1 MALERF
7 AIHDLRVNVLPRM
20 TDQAETF
27 FVVVNYNAARA
38 RAAWAQ
44 VRRVLGE
51 NGVRFD
57 VHEAKGAGD
66 AQRSARE
73 ALRAGYRTIAV
84 VGGDGTLGEV
94 VTGFFEP
101 EDEGATTEATT
112 MVPARINAEAV
123 LAVLPAGTGNDFAR
137 GLTGE
142 RASLE
147 RWLERLIKHSRR
159 DVSATTTRAVDVLRG
174 TIGDDA
180 RPFFCLNAA
189 TLGIG
194 AQVAGRVAAQGNLV
208 RQFPGEARFAL
219 AAVQALAR
227 WRARNVSVRVD
238 DGEAFECATNLVA
251 VANSPFAGGGM
262 MFSPE
267 ARTDDGLLDV
277 VTACRL
283 TRRALVR
290 EMTRIHSGGHVKNPR
305 VRIWRGERVRIE
317 HLTPADALAV
327 EADGDVRGHTP
338 LEFRVLAGALKVVV

>member
-1 MALERF
+1 
-7 AIHDLRVNVLPRM
+7 M
-20 TDQAETF
+20 TVQVET

-38 RAAWAQ
+38 RVAWAQ
-44 VRRVLGE
+44 VGRALRE
-51 NGVRFD
+51 SGVRFD
-57 VHEAKGAGD
+57 AHEAKEAGD
-66 AQRSARE
+66 AQSSARA

-101 EDEGATTEATT
+101 EGDGGNALEATT
-112 MVPARINAEAV
+112 RTPARIDAEAA

-137 GLTGE
+137 GLAGE

-147 RWLERLIKHSRR
+147 RWLTRLIEHSRR
-159 DVSATTTRAVDVLRG
+159 DASAKTTRAVDVLRG
-174 TIGDDA
+174 TIGDAA

-194 AQVAGRVAAQGNLV
+194 AEVAGRVASQARLV
-208 RQFPGEARFAL
+208 RRFPGEARFAL
-219 AAVQALAR
+219 AAVQALLR
-227 WRARNVSVRVD
+227 WRARRVSVRVD
-238 DGEAFECATNLVA
+238 DAAAFECATNLVA
-251 VANSPFAGGGM
+251 VVNSAYAGGGM

-277 VTACRL
+277 VTASRL
-283 TRRALVR
+283 TRASLIR
-290 EMTRIHSGGHVKNPR
+290 EMTRIHSGGHIKNPR
-305 VRIWRGERVRIE
+305 VRISRGERVRIE

-338 LEFRVLAGALKVVV
+338 LEFRVLKGALRVVV

>member
-1 MALERF
+1 MS
-7 AIHDLRVNVLPRM
+7 VK
-20 TDQAETF
+20 AET

-44 VRRVLGE
+44 VGRVLAEG
-51 NGVRFD
+51 GVRFD
-57 VHEAKGAGD
+57 AHEAKEAGD
-66 AQRSARE
+66 AQTSARA

-94 VTGFFEP
+94 VTGFFES
-101 EDEGATTEATT
+101 EGEGVSPAGALTRIPAHINGEA
-112 MVPARINAEAV
+112 A

-142 RASLE
+142 RATLE
-147 RWLERLIKHSRR
+147 RWVERLIKHSRR
-159 DVSATTTRAVDVLRG
+159 DARAQETTRVVDVLRG

-194 AQVAGRVAAQGNLV
+194 AEVAGRVASQGHLL
-208 RQFPGEARFAL
+208 RRFPGEARFAL

-227 WRARNVSVRVD
+227 WRARRISVRVD
-238 DGEAFECATNLVA
+238 EGEAFECATNLVA
-251 VANSPFAGGGM
+251 IANSPYAGGGM
-262 MFSPE
+262 MFSPA

-283 TRRALVR
+283 TRRSLIR
-290 EMTRIHSGGHVKNPR
+290 EMTRIHSGGHVRNPR
-305 VRIWRGERVRIE
+305 VRISRGERVRVE
-317 HLTPADALAV
+317 HLTPEDTLAV
-327 EADGDVRGHTP
+327 EADGDVRGQTP
-338 LEFRVLAGALKVVV
+338 LEFRVIPGALKVVV

>member
-1 MALERF
+1 MS
-7 AIHDLRVNVLPRM
+7 VK
-20 TDQAETF
+20 AET

-44 VRRVLGE
+44 VGRVLAEG
-51 NGVRFD
+51 GVRFD
-57 VHEAKGAGD
+57 AHEAREAGD
-66 AQRSARE
+66 AQTSARA

-101 EDEGATTEATT
+101 ERAGVSAAAEAAIRT
-112 MVPARINAEAV
+112 PARINAEAA

-137 GLTGE
+137 GLAGE
-142 RASLE
+142 RATLA
-147 RWLERLIKHSRR
+147 RWVERLIRHSRR
-159 DVSATTTRAVDVLRG
+159 DARAPTTRAVDVLRG

-194 AQVAGRVAAQGNLV
+194 AEVARRVASQRHPV

-219 AAVQALAR
+219 AAVQALAH
-227 WRARNVSVRVD
+227 WRARRVSVQVD
-238 DGEAFECATNLVA
+238 EEEAFECVTNLVA
-251 VANSPFAGGGM
+251 VANSPYAGGGM

-283 TRRALVR
+283 TRRSLIR
-290 EMTRIHSGGHVKNPR
+290 EMTRIHSGGHVSNPR
-305 VRIWRGERVRIE
+305 VRVSRGERVRIE
-317 HLTPADALAV
+317 HLTPEDALAV

-338 LEFRVLAGALKVVV
+338 LEFRVLAGALRVVY

>member
-1 MALERF
+1 MS
-7 AIHDLRVNVLPRM
+7 VK
-20 TDQAETF
+20 AET

-44 VRRVLGE
+44 VERALAEG
-51 NGVRFD
+51 GVRFD
-57 VHEAKGAGD
+57 VHEAKEAGD
-66 AQRSARE
+66 AQTSARE

-101 EDEGATTEATT
+101 EGAGVSPAAGAATGI
-112 MVPARINAEAV
+112 PARINREAA

-142 RASLE
+142 RATLE
-147 RWLERLIKHSRR
+147 RWVERLIKHSRR
-159 DVSATTTRAVDVLRG
+159 DARAQETTRAVDVLRG
-174 TIGDDA
+174 MIGDDA

-194 AQVAGRVAAQGNLV
+194 AEVAGRVASQGHRV
-208 RQFPGEARFAL
+208 RQLPGEARFAL
-219 AAVQALAR
+219 AAVQALAH
-227 WRARNVSVRVD
+227 WRARRISVRVD
-238 DGEAFECATNLVA
+238 EGEAFECATNLVA
-251 VANSPFAGGGM
+251 VVNSPYAGGGM

-267 ARTDDGLLDV
+267 ARTDDSLLDV
-277 VTACRL
+277 VTASRL
-283 TRRALVR
+283 TRRSLIR

-305 VRIWRGERVRIE
+305 VRIQRGERVRIE
-317 HLTPADALAV
+317 HLTPDDALAV

-338 LEFRVLAGALKVVV
+338 LEFRVIPGALKVVC

>member
-1 MALERF
+1 M
-7 AIHDLRVNVLPRM
+7 
-20 TDQAETF
+20 QAET
-27 FVVVNYNAARA
+27 FVVVNYSAARA

-51 NGVRFD
+51 SGVRFEA
-57 VHEAKGAGD
+57 HEARAAGD
-66 AQRSARE
+66 AQAAARD

-101 EDEGATTEATT
+101 EGISTENAET
-112 MVPARINAEAV
+112 MPARVNAEAV

-137 GLTGE
+137 GLAGE
-142 RASLE
+142 RATLAA
-147 RWLERLIKHSRR
+147 WLERLVAHAQRASTKT
-159 DVSATTTRAVDVLRG
+159 DARAVDVLRG
-174 TIGDDA
+174 IIGDEA

-194 AQVAGRVAAQGNLV
+194 AEVAARVARQGNLV
-208 RQFPGEARFAL
+208 RRFSGEARFAL
-219 AAVQALAR
+219 AAVQSLAR
-227 WRARNVSVRVD
+227 WRARHVSVRVD
-238 DGEAFECATNLVA
+238 DDAPFECATNLIA

-262 MFSPE
+262 MFSPT

-283 TRRALVR
+283 TRRTLVR
-290 EMTRIHSGGHVKNPR
+290 EMTRIHSGGHVNNPR
-305 VRIWRGERVRIE
+305 VQITRGRRVRIE
-317 HLTPADALAV
+317 HRTDADALPV

-338 LEFRVLAGALKVVV
+338 LEFRVLPAALKVVY